1 MFVAGPWSAK
11 PLFLRGIY
19 FTSAMREG
27 AALDLVLAQ
36 AIGTSVDALPEGRA
50 WERERAYFL
59 RDLFT
64 EKIFREA
71 GLVTRATNT
80 KTLIRKR
87 QWILYGCGFAA
98 LALLLLFTILSYRQF
113 EDSIGQQSKLWTFA
127 KQGWKDGRWH
137 PVVTPPASGD
147 ASGQYQYN
155 GDQAID
161 PASGASTLAD
171 YHKKLRDVSATD
183 INVGFVFK
191 PLAHFFHLEG
201 DRKKAQRIVF
211 EGSVVKPVVESS
223 RNRMVAPSPRRLP
236 V

>member
-1 MFVAGPWSAK
+1 M
-11 PLFLRGIY
+11 
-19 FTSAMREG
+19 
-27 AALDLVLAQ
+27 
-36 AIGTSVDALPEGRA
+36 
-50 WERERAYFL
+50 
-59 RDLFT
+59 
-64 EKIFREA
+64 
-71 GLVTRATNT
+71 
-80 KTLIRKR
+80 
-87 QWILYGCGFAA
+87 
-98 LALLLLFTILSYRQF
+98 LLFHDPELPPVP
-113 EDSIGQQSKLWTFA
+113 GQHRRSRANSGRFA

-147 ASGQYQYN
+147 AGGQYQYN

-223 RNRMVAPSPRRLP
+223 RSRMVAPSPARPSRA
-236 V
+236 